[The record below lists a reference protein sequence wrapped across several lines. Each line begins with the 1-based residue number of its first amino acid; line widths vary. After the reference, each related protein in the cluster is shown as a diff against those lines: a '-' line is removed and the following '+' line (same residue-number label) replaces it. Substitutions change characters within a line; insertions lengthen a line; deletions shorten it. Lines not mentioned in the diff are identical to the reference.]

1 MKVFIDFIQSRIQ
14 SFQYAFS
21 GLRDVL
27 LTEHNAWIHAIFTIL
42 GLVLALW
49 LRISFTE
56 FVLIIIVITLVWVAE
71 VFNTVLEVVV
81 NMVSPRYTTAAKR
94 AKDIAAGA
102 VLVAAIGA
110 FIVGLAIL
118 GPPFCAKLGLF
129 GG

>member
-1 MKVFIDFIQSRIQ
+1 MKTIIAFIQNRIR

-21 GLRDVL
+21 GLKDVL
-27 LTEHNAWIHAIFTIL
+27 LTEHNAWIHAIFTIF

-81 NMVSPRYTTAAKR
+81 NMVSPRYTTAAADSCTCTLTITTSRRTSTWYRWKGR
-94 AKDIAAGA
+94 STGRTS
-102 VLVAAIGA
+102 
-110 FIVGLAIL
+110 
-118 GPPFCAKLGLF
+118 
-129 GG
+129 

>member
-110 FIVGLAIL
+110 FIVGSAIL